1 MLPAGPSHLS
11 HPFPDLIAIC
21 YPAATRFRQRGQRK
35 PAEDGTNLWPLD
47 HTFRTRG
54 DALFID
60 EAQDVGE
67 STLALLSR
75 LVVPKDA
82 AEPSARSVYI
92 FYDNAQNLY
101 RRGTP
106 VWSNLGLAMRGRS
119 TVMKESFRST
129 QPITEYALNVLY
141 RLRPPERDPD
151 HRELFER
158 DLIERSDR
166 NRRPWWRVRFNQ
178 VQGPAP
184 NFRRYATRQQGCA
197 RSRRALNPGFA
208 RTA

>member
-1 MLPAGPSHLS
+1 
-11 HPFPDLIAIC
+11 
-21 YPAATRFRQRGQRK
+21 
-35 PAEDGTNLWPLD
+35 
-47 HTFRTRG
+47 
-54 DALFID
+54 
-60 EAQDVGE
+60 
-67 STLALLSR
+67 
-75 LVVPKDA
+75 
-82 AEPSARSVYI
+82 
-92 FYDNAQNLY
+92 
-101 RRGTP
+101 
-106 VWSNLGLAMRGRS
+106 MRGRS

-184 NFRRYATRQQGCA
+184 NFRRYATRQQELREVAA
-197 RSRRALNPGFA
+197 RVESWIRKDGVKPRHIRIVSLQPNVRDGLV
-208 RTA
+208 R